1 MKMALRTA
9 LIYGHSQAQ
18 PTGMGD
24 DLLAALAGKNVV
36 VKRVGLQGRGDADL
50 LAEAPGALGDVSDYD
65 RVFLFAG
72 GNSMVQTA
80 ADLRKLVEYFGP
92 KRTVVILSPVNLDRD
107 ASTVASLQSRNE
119 GNRKGIEDLVPVYS
133 VQAHKDSFKA
143 DGIHMRAGSPESVA
157 LAKQVI
163 EDLSSS
169 KSMSLLVVGGLVLAA
184 ALLAL
189 SRRK

>member
-1 MKMALRTA
+1 MPLRTA

-24 DLLAALAGKNVV
+24 DLLAALMSKNVA
-36 VKRVGLQGRGDADL
+36 VKRVGLQGRGDAAL
-50 LAEAPGALGDVSDYD
+50 LAEAPGALGDVSGYD
-65 RVFLFAG
+65 KVFLFAG

-107 ASTVASLQSRNE
+107 AASVSSLQARNE

-133 VQAHKDSFKA
+133 VEAHKGSFKD

-157 LAKQVI
+157 VAKKVLDDLGGTKAMSWIVI
-163 EDLSSS
+163 
-169 KSMSLLVVGGLVLAA
+169 GGLALAGV
-184 ALLAL
+184 LLAL